1 MKISKTNLDGVLK
14 IKLQPFRDHRGEYIE
29 IFNKVLFKKTNK
41 RISFIQDDVSV
52 SKKNVLRG
60 IHGDFKTWKLVTC
73 LMGKFMLL
81 VVNNKKR
88 DKQYK
93 KWEKFTLSEKNNIQI
108 LIPPGFG
115 NAHYVESKKAIF
127 HYKQSTLYDRKS
139 QFTINW
145 QNKKFNFKWP
155 KKIRPILSKRDK
167 QK

>member
-52 SKKNVLRG
+52 SKKMCYVVFMV
-60 IHGDFKTWKLVTC
+60 ISKTWKLVTC

-93 KWEKFTLSEKNNIQI
+93 KWKN
-108 LIPPGFG
+108 L
-115 NAHYVESKKAIF
+115 HY
-127 HYKQSTLYDRKS
+127 Q
-139 QFTINW
+139 
-145 QNKKFNFKWP
+145 
-155 KKIRPILSKRDK
+155 KKIISKFLSLQDLEMLIM
-167 QK
+167 